1 MQESYS
7 IALSELIREFSLT
20 PLTMPDN
27 PENIQITNAEV
38 DRPGL
43 ALGGF
48 FDIFERSR
56 MQIVGKAEDLYL
68 SECEPMRR
76 QCRHRSDHAA
86 HHWYQA

>member
-43 ALGGF
+43 ALAGF
-48 FDIFERSR
+48 LIFSSVPVCRS
-56 MQIVGKAEDLYL
+56 
-68 SECEPMRR
+68 
-76 QCRHRSDHAA
+76 
-86 HHWYQA
+86 